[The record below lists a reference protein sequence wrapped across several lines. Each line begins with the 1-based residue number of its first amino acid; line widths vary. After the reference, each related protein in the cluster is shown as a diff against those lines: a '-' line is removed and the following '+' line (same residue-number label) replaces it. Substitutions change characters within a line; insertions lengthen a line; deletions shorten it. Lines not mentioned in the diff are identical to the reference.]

1 MGKVNKSKTVT
12 CPFYDVFTNW
22 GCSFRE
28 EFKSWAKS
36 ISNIS
41 LFSLAAMDVI
51 WLMVLVHSIA
61 AMVMVCCRHIQLF
74 CHNWLNKMALTLT
87 HGCIFG
93 GFPSWW
99 YCTLCWDQQEWF
111 LNHIPMNL
119 AISFFYCKN
128 I

>member
-1 MGKVNKSKTVT
+1 
-12 CPFYDVFTNW
+12 
-22 GCSFRE
+22 
-28 EFKSWAKS
+28 
-36 ISNIS
+36 
-41 LFSLAAMDVI
+41 MDVI

-99 YCTLCWDQQEWF
+99 YCTLCWDHQEWF
-111 LNHIPMNL
+111 LYRKRFTHESGNL
-119 AISFFYCKN
+119 IFLLQKYLKPESFLFSWYIWQLLIIYFALHKN
-128 I
+128 VPFPLLLIVLLVIDNNYGL